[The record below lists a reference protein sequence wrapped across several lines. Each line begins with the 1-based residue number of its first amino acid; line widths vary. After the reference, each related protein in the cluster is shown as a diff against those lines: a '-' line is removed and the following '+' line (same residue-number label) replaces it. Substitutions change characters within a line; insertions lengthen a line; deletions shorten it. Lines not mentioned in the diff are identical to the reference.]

1 MAAGRSVPVSDRPYD
16 PRARVES
23 YRGRRCVLPTLR
35 LRHALGW
42 VVLWSTP
49 GTTAGVT
56 ERYQC
61 AAVTLLCGC
70 EVHLSAGSNAA
81 ELRGGRL
88 VYMRPDAPWS
98 ASRSPTPAEARRD
111 PWRRPGSSGER
122 PDQAGARAAATAAA
136 REISEA
142 LR

>member
-1 MAAGRSVPVSDRPYD
+1 MC
-16 PRARVES
+16 S
-23 YRGRRCVLPTLR
+23 YLPCRRCTTPTLR

-49 GTTAGVT
+49 GTTAGLA

-61 AAVTLLCGC
+61 AVVTLLCGC

-81 ELRGGRL
+81 ERRGGEL
-88 VYMRPDAPWS
+88 VYLRPDAPWS
-98 ASRSPTPAEARRD
+98 ASRAPTLAESRRD
-111 PWRRPGSSGER
+111 PWLRPRSSGEH

-136 REISEA
+136 RDIPEA
-142 LR
+142 RRGVVE